1 MSLFQRRH
9 FNKIAEIAAEL
20 DLDNKQMNT
29 LLSKLD
35 ATNPNFSHQRFK
47 NYVESLK

>member
-20 DLDNKQMNT
+20 DLTDDQMT
-29 LLSKLD
+29 LLLRRLD
-35 ATNPNFSHQRFK
+35 VTNPNFNPQRFK
-47 NYVESLK
+47 TYVESLR